1 MFKMKL
7 FYIVFSTFSSLILFS
22 QEPISDKFEKFKN
35 CKTIHC
41 KTTQSLALSEY
52 YLEIDKI
59 EDSQKWLNVT
69 KKMLLKQPNDSL
81 QYISNSIQSEL
92 FYYMGLYQFG
102 LHEAQKTIETA
113 KTIGDSLFTSNAFL
127 LEGINLFEMG
137 NLSKSEVSFQKAKKY
152 FPSTTDSTQ
161 KRFKINKEYIYNDI
175 AQLKIKIKQ
184 LDSAYLYN
192 KKAYKFAVN
201 LKDNRCIANVERT
214 FGELFM
220 KQTKIDSAHY
230 YFKKSIETSLNA
242 TIYDTALLGYGNLIE
257 LFSTQPEQ
265 AKIYFSKGQNLIEKH
280 QVNLAVQKLFYAQSL
295 KIFTSLG
302 DKNSLLTVQKALLL
316 IENNINESGNFYI
329 QNITNQYINSENKL
343 LVSKI
348 NELDKQKNIK
358 RLQLIAALFFALILM
373 LVIIIIRRKNKLQK
387 SLLIQKNEISKDL
400 HDDIG
405 SELSSILINTNLLNN
420 YDTNENQ
427 KILIDKISHTSS
439 EISQRLNTFIWS
451 LNTDNNNVQNF
462 CEYVNQYAHKFL
474 EGTAFKLNFVTDTQA
489 VSAKILNGS
498 LRKNLFFCVKEI
510 LNNIVKHSDA
520 TKIDIKIID
529 RDKKE
534 FEISIADNGKGMQE
548 KNKFGNGLINI
559 KKRVANLN
567 GNLKINSDNGLKIVI
582 KIPY

>member
-7 FYIVFSTFSSLILFS
+7 FYIVFSTFSSFILFS
-22 QEPISDKFEKFKN
+22 QEPISDKFEKFEN

-41 KTTQSLALSEY
+41 KTIQSLALSEY

-113 KTIGDSLFTSNAFL
+113 KILGDSLFTSNAFL

-201 LKDNRCIANVERT
+201 LKDHRCIANVERT

-220 KQTKIDSAHY
+220 KQTKIDSANY

-242 TIYDTALLGYGNLIE
+242 IIYDTALLGYGNLLE

-510 LNNIVKHSDA
+510 LNNIVKHSNA